1 MDPQTSIPED
11 YEFEE
16 WSKKFEV
23 SPEQLKKAIEKAGL
37 STETVKALF
46 KNVIKTNDSN
56 IINTD

>member
-46 KNVIKTNDSN
+46 KNVIKTNDRN